1 MMKNIFF
8 LFIALG
14 LVLITSCSKDPVEIL
29 YGTWNLVSVEA
40 ESTITGEMSTASA
53 AGSITFNEDGTGS
66 LDYNFTVLGASS
78 STSGMFEYTADENTI
93 QLNPGQPDGLTFTRI
108 ENKKN
113 QQILEFEQDYTIDIL
128 KIRLTF
134 EM

>member
-1 MMKNIFF
+1 MKNVFL
-8 LFIALG
+8 LFIAVG
-14 LVLITSCSKDPVEIL
+14 LIFLSSCSKDPVEIL
-29 YGTWNLVSVEA
+29 YGTWNLTGVEA

-53 AGSITFNEDGTGS
+53 TGSITFNEDGTGS

-78 STSGMFEYTADENTI
+78 STSGMFEYTANENTI
-93 QLNPGQPDGLTFTRI
+93 QLNPGQPDGLTFSRI

-113 QQILEFEQDYTIDIL
+113 LQVLEFEQDYTIDIL